1 MTREPLQRASDILQE
16 ASEAASGEAA
26 DRLEDQAS
34 AFATHAESER
44 GPDHGRL
51 ARHENHLH
59 ELADDVDDAV
69 GELIEDAFDAIHD
82 YRETIEGV

>member
-1 MTREPLQRASDILQE
+1 MTREPLQRASEILQE

-26 DRLEDQAS
+26 DRLQDQAA
-34 AFATHAESER
+34 AFADHAESER

-59 ELADDVDDAV
+59 ELEDDVGDDVRA
-69 GELIEDAFDAIHD
+69 LIADAFDAIHD

>member
-1 MTREPLQRASDILQE
+1 MSREPLQRASEILQR
-16 ASEAASGEAA
+16 ASDAATGDAA
-26 DRLEDQAS
+26 DRLEDQAA
-34 AFATHAESER
+34 AFAAHAESER

-59 ELADDVDDAV
+59 ELEDDVDEAV
-69 GELIEDAFDAIHD
+69 QDLIDDAFDAIHD